1 MVTIL
6 AATAAGALLY
16 SDTKETRSELPGR
29 RFTAL
34 GVSPDDTCLAVLED
48 REIWSRNP
56 DGAWTHIASTDI
68 NLQSITSTK
77 ANIFCGGMDEA
88 AIIRISSTGVAK
100 RLPNFDRCPGRK
112 EWFANGPPL
121 GVRSLTATR
130 DGAALI
136 AAVHVGGLP
145 YSVDQGE
152 TWRPSIPIHFDVHEV
167 RAHPT
172 LPSIV
177 AAAAAVGLCVSSD
190 AGQSWQV
197 ISQGLALTSSLA
209 LTMLPD
215 AALFCI
221 ADGPFAARSQI
232 WRWAIGSDHV
242 TKVRD
247 GLPDWLEGKVDT
259 AQMASA
265 GDRAVI
271 LDGAGNLW
279 YSASEARDWKHLAT
293 SVPRASGL
301 AILL

>member
-6 AATAAGALLY
+6 VATAAGALLY
-16 SDTKETRSELPGR
+16 SDTKEPRSELPGR

-34 GVSPDDTCLAVLED
+34 SANPHGTCLAVLEE
-48 REIWSRNP
+48 REIWSRNL

-68 NLQSITSTK
+68 NLQSIASTG

-88 AIIRISSTGVAK
+88 AIIRISSTGVAE

-121 GVRSLTATR
+121 GVRSLTANR
-130 DGAALI
+130 DGVALI

-145 YSVDQGE
+145 CSMDQGE
-152 TWRPSIPIHFDVHEV
+152 TWRPTIPIHFDVHEV
-167 RAHPT
+167 RAHRT
-172 LPSIV
+172 LPNLV
-177 AAAAAVGLCVSSD
+177 AAAAAAGLCVSSD

-197 ISQGLALTSSLA
+197 ISHGLALTNSLA
-209 LTMLPD
+209 LAVLQD
-215 AALFCI
+215 AVLFSI
-221 ADGPFAARSQI
+221 ADGPFATQSQI
-232 WRWAIGSDHV
+232 WRWTLGDDHV
-242 TKVRD
+242 TQVRD

-301 AILL
+301 LILL